1 MPNPHGIPDH
11 DAPGRLVHAVRPGT
25 AAAGPAV
32 DRAMGE
38 GLGSGW
44 RAAIDADMAAGL
56 RRHLPWAGI
65 LCRPFPVR
73 PRRVER
79 VANLA
84 TATPA
89 GRTCSTCTA
98 TAPPGGRPDPRLLPR
113 RGVPQWQ
120 QALRLATHP
129 PGP

>member
-1 MPNPHGIPDH
+1 
-11 DAPGRLVHAVRPGT
+11 
-25 AAAGPAV
+25 
-32 DRAMGE
+32 MGE

-65 LCRPFPVR
+65 LGRPFPVR
-73 PRRVER
+73 PRQVER

-98 TAPPGGRPDPRLLPR
+98 TAPPGGRPDLVYFHGGAFRSGSKHYARPPTPDHEIPASGYAPRHL
-113 RGVPQWQ
+113 
-120 QALRLATHP
+120 ALRS
-129 PGP
+129 